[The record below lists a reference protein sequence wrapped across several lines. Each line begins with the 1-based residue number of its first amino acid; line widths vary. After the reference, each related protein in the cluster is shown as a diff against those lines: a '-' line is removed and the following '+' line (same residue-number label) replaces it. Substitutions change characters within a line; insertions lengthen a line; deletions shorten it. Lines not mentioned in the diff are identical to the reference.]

1 MSELKPLLKELQS
14 TDLELHALTTERDA
28 IPQKIAALEQELNLL
43 NRRLEEAKQTLT
55 DSRTEL
61 KLAELNLT
69 SQEETLVKYNSQLF
83 SAKTNEE
90 YKAFLREIETTERK
104 KNEIEDGIITL
115 MERIEQEEAEL
126 AKRKAEKEREE
137 SKKKQEIQAVKA
149 SQSHLEATIEEVR
162 EKYERLR
169 RELPDNI
176 LAIYDRIKK
185 NKHGLAVAQILDAN
199 RCSGCLNPIP
209 TQQAIEAAHSEELVF
224 CEYCG
229 RILLV

>member
-1 MSELKPLLKELQS
+1 VSELKPLLKELQS
-14 TDLELHALTTERDA
+14 TDLELHALTAERDA
-28 IPQKIAALEQELNLL
+28 IPKKITDLEQEINLL

-126 AKRKAEKEREE
+126 AKREAEKEREE
-137 SKKKQEIQAVKA
+137 SKKKQEIQA

-185 NKHGLAVAQILDAN
+185 NKHGLAVAQILDEN

>member
-14 TDLELHALTTERDA
+14 TDLELHTLTAEQDA
-28 IPQKIAALEQELNLL
+28 IPEKIAALEQEINLL
-43 NRRLEEAKQTLT
+43 NQRLEEAKQKLT
-55 DSRTEL
+55 NSRTEL

-90 YKAFLREIETTERK
+90 YKAFLREIETAERM
-104 KNEIEDGIITL
+104 KNEIEDEIITL
-115 MERIEQEEAEL
+115 MERIELEEAEL
-126 AKRKAEKEREE
+126 AKRKTEKETGE
-137 SKKKQEIQAVKA
+137 SKKEQEIQAVKA
-149 SQSHLEATIEEVR
+149 SQSQLEARIEEVR

-169 RELPDNI
+169 REVPENI

-185 NKHGLAVAQILDAN
+185 NKQGLAAARIMDGC
-199 RCSGCLNPIP
+199 RCSACLNPVP

>member
-14 TDLELHALTTERDA
+14 TDLELHTLTTERDA
-28 IPQKIAALEQELNLL
+28 IPKKIAALEQEINLL

-69 SQEETLVKYNSQLF
+69 SQEEALVKYNSQLF

-90 YKAFLREIETTERK
+90 YKAFLREIETAERK

-115 MERIEQEEAEL
+115 MERIEQEEVEL
-126 AKRKAEKEREE
+126 AKREAEKEREE

-149 SQSHLEATIEEVR
+149 SQLHLEATIEEVR

-185 NKHGLAVAQILDAN
+185 NKHGLAVAQILDEN